1 MNWLDGIILVIL
13 ALSVLIGLMRGL
25 VAELLSLVIWVAA
38 FWVAALF
45 GPDVAALFDNAI
57 SLPVARICLGYA
69 ICFFGVLLIGAL
81 VRFAARKLIWSTG
94 LTGIDRLLGVL
105 FGFVRGV
112 LLVTIMVFLVGL
124 TAVTREPWWQQS
136 SLRPQFQ
143 GTAAWLGQN
152 IPPGV
157 ADHLHP
163 EAVLDKLK
171 SERLLQRHGPAGS
184 SSARQPP
191 NLLDRVAP
199 SELLQQMHNLSDRMH
214 DPISGSRPAP
224 AAPSTGQAPATAGS
238 VSGQPRHP

>member
-1 MNWLDGIILVIL
+1 MNWLDGVILVIL

-25 VAELLSLVIWVAA
+25 VAELLSLVIWIAA

-45 GPDVAALFDNAI
+45 GPGVAAQFDNVI

-69 ICFFGVLLIGAL
+69 ICFFGVLLIGAI

-94 LTGIDRLLGVL
+94 LTGIDSLLGVV

-112 LLVTIMVFLVGL
+112 LVVTIIVFLVGL

-136 SLRPQFQ
+136 TLRPQFQ
-143 GTAAWLGQN
+143 GMAAWLGQN
-152 IPPGV
+152 IPPSV

-163 EAVLDKLK
+163 EAMLDKLK
-171 SERLLQRHGPAGS
+171 SEPLLHGHAPTGS
-184 SSARQPP
+184 SSAARPP
-191 NLLDRVAP
+191 SLLDRVGP
-199 SELLQQMHNLSDRMH
+199 TVLQQMHNLSDRIH
-214 DPISGSRPAP
+214 DPISGQRPAP
-224 AAPSTGQAPATAGS
+224 ATPATGQVPAEAGS